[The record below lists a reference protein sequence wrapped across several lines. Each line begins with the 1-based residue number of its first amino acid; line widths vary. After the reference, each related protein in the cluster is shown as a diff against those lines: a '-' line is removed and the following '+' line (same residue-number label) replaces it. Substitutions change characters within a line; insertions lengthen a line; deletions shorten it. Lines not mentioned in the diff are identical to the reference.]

1 MTQKPMKKNI
11 TNNKK
16 INTRNPTNPKEQTT
30 STWAQTW
37 QQYVDNSIQR
47 QVSKMTI
54 NKQQQG
60 KEQHET
66 RQQDN

>member
-11 TNNKK
+11 TNNNKK

-30 STWAQTW
+30 STWAW